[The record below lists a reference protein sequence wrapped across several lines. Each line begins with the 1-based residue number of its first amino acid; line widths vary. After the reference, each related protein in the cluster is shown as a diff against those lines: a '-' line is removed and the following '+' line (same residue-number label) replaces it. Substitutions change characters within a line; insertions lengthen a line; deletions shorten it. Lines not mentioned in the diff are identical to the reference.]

1 MLWTPKDD
9 RDALRELERIHHQN
23 MIKAERELVRASL
36 EEVNRREQR
45 ARIED
50 HIETIIQKA
59 KGDHEDQP
67 EEERETVQPIAKR
80 RKRRNPKKTRR

>member
-9 RDALRELERIHHQN
+9 RDALRELEKIHHNN
-23 MIKAERELVRASL
+23 MIKRERELVQAAL

-50 HIETIIQKA
+50 HIDTIMRKA
-59 KGDHEDQP
+59 KGAHEDQP
-67 EEERETVQPIAKR
+67 EEEREAIQPIAKR